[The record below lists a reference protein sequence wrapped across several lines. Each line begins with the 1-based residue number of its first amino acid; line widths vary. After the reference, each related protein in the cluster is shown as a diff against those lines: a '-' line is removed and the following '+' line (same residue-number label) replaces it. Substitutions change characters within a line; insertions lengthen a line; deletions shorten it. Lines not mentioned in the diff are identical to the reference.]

1 MRTDPYPEEVRDL
14 VTQIF
19 ERLGANLFDLAD
31 INETVVID
39 GGRYAARSYRCSG
52 LLAMWLPPVG
62 IVQFYD
68 ADGNMLHTLN
78 LLAERE
84 PESVRLAA

>member
-1 MRTDPYPEEVRDL
+1 MRTDPYPEQVREL
-14 VTQIF
+14 VTQTF

-39 GGRYAARSYRCSG
+39 GGRYAARSYCCSG
-52 LLAMWLPPVG
+52 FLAMWLLPVG

-84 PESVRLAA
+84 PERVRLAA